1 MTPSHF
7 PNKFVNDTM
16 IVASHLV
23 FLTVKWAY
31 NRLTER
37 FTGKFSHILKLFM
50 TILMF
55 WTPFLFLFFRII
67 VKWNYSGPAPP
78 STQHQP
84 PSPPPPPAPAPRF
97 IINPHDAGSSV
108 DPPNVHP
115 QPRARRPCLRGG

>member
-1 MTPSHF
+1 
-7 PNKFVNDTM
+7 M

-37 FTGKFSHILKLFM
+37 FTGKLSHILKLFM
-50 TILMF
+50 IILMF
-55 WTPFLFLFFRII
+55 STPFYFLVI
-67 VKWNYSGPAPP
+67 VKRNYSGPAPP
-78 STQHQP
+78 SMQHQP
-84 PSPPPPPAPAPRF
+84 PSPPPPPAPAPAQRF

-108 DPPNVHP
+108 DPPNFHP